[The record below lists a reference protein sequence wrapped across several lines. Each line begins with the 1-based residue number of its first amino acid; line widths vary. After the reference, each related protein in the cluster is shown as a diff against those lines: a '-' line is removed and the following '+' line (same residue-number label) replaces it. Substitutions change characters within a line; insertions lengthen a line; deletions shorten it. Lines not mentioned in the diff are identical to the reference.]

1 MKIRESDYRASQKY
15 QREKCRKITVQM
27 NKRIDADVLDWL
39 DSLPNKAG
47 YIKELI
53 RADMEKN
60 GFRSEA
66 NDE

>member
-1 MKIRESDYRASQKY
+1 MKIRESNYRASQKY
-15 QREKCRKITVQM
+15 RAEKCRKVQLEL

-47 YIKELI
+47 YIKDLI

-66 NDE
+66 SDE

>member
-47 YIKELI
+47 YIKDLI
-53 RADMEKN
+53 RADMEKHK
-60 GFRSEA
+60 
-66 NDE
+66 